1 MYSETK
7 RSAAQSTYIY
17 TDEASTRT
25 KQYRMGTGSSVLLP
39 VIVTDPAHFCDMCGI
54 EMDWGSEDETK
65 CGYSYSYGWQEK
77 TYARREMTED
87 DASTRLHRFVIG
99 SDGRCRTC
107 GKAECRH
114 FGAPR
119 YCYRFTDRTYRES
132 CCNCTLEKGRI
143 GMSAYVSIR
152 QHASSCV
159 SMRQHTS
166 SYVSIRQHT
175 SCVEQ
180 AATSTSR
187 TGVTTALLLRYY

>member
-1 MYSETK
+1 
-7 RSAAQSTYIY
+7 
-17 TDEASTRT
+17 
-25 KQYRMGTGSSVLLP
+25 MGTGSSVLLP
-39 VIVTDPAHFCDMCGI
+39 VIVADPAHFCDMCGI

-77 TYARREMTED
+77 TYARRGMTED

-152 QHASSCV
+152 QHSKKTAYV
-159 SMRQHTS
+159 SRRQHTS
-166 SYVSIRQHT
+166 AHVSTRQHTSAYVSIRR
-175 SCVEQ
+175 
-180 AATSTSR
+180 AWSR
-187 TGVTTALLLRYY
+187 RQRVRPDGRYDCFTTALQLLYDLLLLYYCRRR